1 MFSFRALRRHVGAA
15 SLAGIVAGILVAGVL
30 GRIAMRVSGFLSRP
44 DLIGIQTANG
54 NRVGDITFSGTLALA
69 LFVGIPAGIAGA
81 ALFASA
87 EPWLRKF
94 RPWQG
99 VVFGLIV
106 LLAAGFI
113 FIDPANV
120 DFQRFGSALINVAMF
135 AALFV
140 AFGALT
146 AWLFDRIRHAIEGN
160 GTSARVLEV
169 VAFVAALAVT
179 TVSVLVFTSIVIT
192 SPTGGLNEP
201 GPALLFAGIAIVPA
215 IVRWRGLPPVIAYAV
230 FALAILVGA
239 LRTLSGISQMLG

>member
-1 MFSFRALRRHVGAA
+1 MSSFRALGRHVGAA

-113 FIDPANV
+113 FIDPRTST
-120 DFQRFGSALINVAMF
+120 FSA
-135 AALFV
+135 
-140 AFGALT
+140 
-146 AWLFDRIRHAIEGN
+146 
-160 GTSARVLEV
+160 SARL
-169 VAFVAALAVT
+169 
-179 TVSVLVFTSIVIT
+179 
-192 SPTGGLNEP
+192 
-201 GPALLFAGIAIVPA
+201 
-215 IVRWRGLPPVIAYAV
+215 
-230 FALAILVGA
+230 
-239 LRTLSGISQMLG
+239 